1 MSLSAANTDIES
13 VNQIPTPEYVNAW
26 ADPNASETD
35 CS

>member
-35 CS
+35 CR

>member
-13 VNQIPTPEYVNAW
+13 ANQIPTPEYVNAW

>member
-1 MSLSAANTDIES
+1 MKLSSPDTDIES

-26 ADPNASETD
+26 VDPNASETD